1 MEDITLDD
9 LQQLYLSSCCQCDNC
24 TLDNCEVC
32 NLWEV
37 QHKARTVLERN
48 GYDVGLA

>member
-9 LQQLYLSSCCQCDNC
+9 LQQLYLSSYCQCDNC
-24 TLDNCEVC
+24 TMSDCEDC

-37 QHKARTVLERN
+37 QNKVRTVLKRN